1 MIFTNCSLIV
11 AQQLL
16 KYYRMDI
23 SLSKNLFA
31 VNVGSKVA
39 PSKSASASNKQPT
52 EMPAD
57 DAPITNTGEVVTTDN
72 IQLGAQNMPATKPTE
87 SFDQTLSKKMKAKV
101 SPDDDNEQTNEET
114 KKQAQDSAETPPR
127 ESLIPQGTSTQPV
140 ELPVELDKAIGAKVD
155 NQLQQQIESEIS
167 DKSVQLPT
175 DSKTSQAPSL
185 VVQVVKPITIKPDQ
199 IVSEITKLENKSIPL
214 TIDQTQTKSEIII
227 PDISDKSLIDQKN
240 SQETAS
246 GMYADDSKIT
256 IDYRTDSGESISQT
270 LSGNNKA
277 ITGSEKSGIIGKP
290 IASLDT
296 ETTLL
301 SIKPAITSTPPSNQQ
316 NQQSGKEANIETL
329 ISGNKTIINSE
340 PSVVINESG
349 TADSPQIQMPNIQFA
364 APAAPDNQT
373 QIAEKTTPDK
383 ADTNQKNSRS
393 KTGFSDLFEN
403 NKFNIETI
411 SFKSVSQKA
420 IQPQM
425 QSSAPQ
431 AENHS
436 DSVSQQASGPD
447 IEAGNQLL
455 AGNNVQPAITE
466 QSPVSA
472 ASTKSTGN
480 ADSGAGVSS
489 QIQESIYSS
498 FRSGSQ
504 QIVIRLNPPD
514 LGKVTIKF
522 TEQGNGIIGLLQVD
536 KPQTRNQI
544 QQALPEIIQNLQNS
558 GIQINKLEVVLTNQ
572 QEQYTPKDQSSAAG
586 QNGWSGQQS
595 SQNPESQINNT
606 VYSERLTNIDNFTE
620 FAEIRMQF
628 ADNSINMLV

>member
-1 MIFTNCSLIV
+1 MN
-11 AQQLL
+11 
-16 KYYRMDI
+16 I

-31 VNVGSKVA
+31 ANVGSRLA
-39 PSKSASASNKQPT
+39 PSKSASASNKQST

-57 DAPITNTGEVVTTDN
+57 DAPITNTGKTVTTDN
-72 IQLGAQNMPATKPTE
+72 IQLGAQNMSVAKPSE
-87 SFDQTLSKKMKAKV
+87 SFSRTLGKKITTKI
-101 SPDDDNEQTNEET
+101 SPNEQTDEET
-114 KKQAQDSAETPPR
+114 KKQAQDSVEMLSS
-127 ESLIPQGTSTQPV
+127 ESLIPQGTLTQPV
-140 ELPVELDKAIGAKVD
+140 ELDKTIGAKVD

-167 DKSVQLPT
+167 DKSAQLLT

-185 VVQVVKPITIKPDQ
+185 IVQDVKPIIIKPDQ

-214 TIDQTQTKSEIII
+214 TIDQSQTKSEIII
-227 PDISDKSLIDQKN
+227 PDIPDKSLIDQKN
-240 SQETAS
+240 SQEIAS
-246 GMYADDSKIT
+246 GIYAGDSKIT
-256 IDYRTDSGESISQT
+256 INYRTDSGESISQS

-277 ITGSEKSGIIGKP
+277 ITGSEKSGTIGKP
-290 IASLDT
+290 IVSLDT

-316 NQQSGKEANIETL
+316 NQQSGKEANPETL
-329 ISGNKTIINSE
+329 ISGNKTITNSE
-340 PSVVINESG
+340 PSVVTNESG
-349 TADSPQIQMPNIQFA
+349 TADRSQIQLPNIQFA

-373 QIAEKTTPDK
+373 QTAEKTTSNK
-383 ADTNQKNSRS
+383 ADTDQKGHRG
-393 KTGFSDLFEN
+393 KTEFFELLGKN
-403 NKFNIETI
+403 GFNIENL
-411 SFKSVSQKA
+411 SVKSIAQKMSQS
-420 IQPQM
+420 QM

-431 AENHS
+431 AENRS
-436 DSVSQQASGPD
+436 DLVSQQASGPD

-455 AGNNVQPAITE
+455 VGNNVQPAITE
-466 QSPVSA
+466 QSPASA
-472 ASTKSTGN
+472 ASTKSAGN

-514 LGKVTIKF
+514 LGKVAIKF
-522 TEQGNGIIGLLQVD
+522 TEQGNGITGLLQVD

-586 QNGWSGQQS
+586 QNGWSGQQN

-606 VYSERLTNIDNFTE
+606 VYSERLTNVDNFTE

-628 ADNSINMLV
+628 TDNSINMLV